1 MHDRINKHLILT
13 QQIVIDKQ
21 LIMLAGNPGREVNQI
36 MKALLVST
44 TFSKRFFITFPE
56 IDF

>member
-1 MHDRINKHLILT
+1 MHDGINKHLILA
-13 QQIVIDKQ
+13 QQIVDKQ

-36 MKALLVST
+36 MMALLVST
-44 TFSKRFFITFPE
+44 TFSKRFFISFPE

>member
-1 MHDRINKHLILT
+1 MHDGINKHLILA
-13 QQIVIDKQ
+13 QQIVDKQ

-44 TFSKRFFITFPE
+44 TFSKRFFISFPE